1 MSPTSHPRSGRAPV
15 VPAPAVLLLNPTPKS
30 ASPRHAAGPAVRAPG
45 LPGAPGDLDRPRHL
59 VGISA
64 RLVLASK
71 GAAALSVVIGG
82 LVLVGYVARW
92 RWAVQLYPTLP
103 PMYPNAALVFV
114 VGGLAALAAAR
125 QRRRARL
132 LAVVGFAGIA
142 LYAAITLALHIV
154 EAGPTWL
161 ERLWPEHPFVAATT
175 AVAGRPA
182 PETCVAAL
190 CIGGAGI
197 LLAWRRSPRLMQGLA
212 LGTVCVGAAAILGFI
227 IGVDRKSLASTF
239 VVVGMALHTA
249 IALTALGLA
258 VMLAQPTVGL
268 FGRLTRSGPSAQLGR
283 RLVVV
288 VVIAPIA
295 LTAASTS
302 ILHFSPD
309 ARLAQSVV
317 AIAQVLALGLLVMLP
332 LGAAEQVELDANN
345 SLTEAR
351 RLTEEL
357 GERDAVLAAMTAQL
371 LEVPVAPPGWDLG
384 FRQTVAFATL
394 PGDTCQVLTAP
405 DGRYLLAVVDVA
417 GHGTVAALQALRLR
431 TEIAALW
438 RAGHSLPLVAAAVN
452 ASVIE
457 LGTIATGLLIGFVE
471 GSGECEYL
479 NAGHPSVVVS
489 HPGSIER
496 WGPTQPL
503 FGIEW
508 ASVATEAR
516 TLERSAFLIAY
527 TDGVTEARDADRRF
541 LGEGAIEQALRWHA
555 ATSPQA
561 IADACVDAALD
572 HSSARLRDDALAIVL
587 QRR

>member
-1 MSPTSHPRSGRAPV
+1 MSPTSHSRSGRPV
-15 VPAPAVLLLNPTPKS
+15 VPT
-30 ASPRHAAGPAVRAPG
+30 PG
-45 LPGAPGDLDRPRHL
+45 LPGDLDRPRHV
-59 VGISA
+59 VGISV

-71 GAAALSVVIGG
+71 VAAVLSLAIGG

-114 VGGLAALAAAR
+114 IGGLAALGAVS
-125 QRRRARL
+125 QRGRSRL
-132 LAVVGFAGIA
+132 SAMVGFAAIA
-142 LYAAITLALHIV
+142 LYAAVTLALYIA

-161 ERLWPEHPFVAATT
+161 EGLWPEHPFVAATT

-190 CIGGAGI
+190 CIGGAGM

-212 LGTVCVGAAAILGFI
+212 LGTVCVGAAAIVGFI
-227 IGVDRKSLASTF
+227 IGVDRKSLGSTF

-249 IALTALGLA
+249 IALTTLGLA

-268 FGRLTRSGPSAQLGR
+268 FGRLTHSGPSAQLGR

-302 ILHFSPD
+302 IVHFSPD

-332 LGAAEQVELDANN
+332 LGAAEQVELDAND

-371 LEVPVAPPGWDLG
+371 LEVPIAPPGWELG

-438 RAGHSLPLVAAAVN
+438 RAGNSLPLIAAAVN
-452 ASVIE
+452 ASVLE

-471 GSGECEYL
+471 GSGDCEYL
-479 NAGHPSVVVS
+479 NAGHPPVVVS
-489 HPGSIER
+489 RPGSIER
-496 WGPTQPL
+496 WGPTQSL

-508 ASVATEAR
+508 AAIRTEAR
-516 TLERSAFLIAY
+516 TLERSACLVAY
-527 TDGVTEARDADRRF
+527 TDGVTEARNADRRF

-555 ATSPQA
+555 ATGPQA